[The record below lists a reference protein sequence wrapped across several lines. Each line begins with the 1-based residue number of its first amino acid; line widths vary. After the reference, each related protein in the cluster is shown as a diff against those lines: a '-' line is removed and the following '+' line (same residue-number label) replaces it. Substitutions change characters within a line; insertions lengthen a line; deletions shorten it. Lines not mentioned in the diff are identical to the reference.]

1 MSYKKKFKQG
11 AYWIAAGDVEDVDG
25 LVHHLGPGHIRALQ
39 AVSRPL
45 SDEAEVLQ
53 AIALRLQD
61 PGQLHVNQL

>member
-1 MSYKKKFKQG
+1 MSYQKVQQQR

-39 AVSRPL
+39 AVCRPL
-45 SDEAEVLQ
+45 PDEVEVLQ